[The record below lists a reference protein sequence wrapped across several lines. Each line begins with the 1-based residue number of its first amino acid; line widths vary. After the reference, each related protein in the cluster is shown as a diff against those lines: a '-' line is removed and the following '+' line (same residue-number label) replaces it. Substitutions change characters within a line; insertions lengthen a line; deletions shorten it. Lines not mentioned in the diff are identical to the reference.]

1 MLRLSHMKIIEI
13 SISVRGVILGVTAK
27 SYED

>member
-13 SISVRGVILGVTAK
+13 RISVRGVVLGATAK

>member
-1 MLRLSHMKIIEI
+1 MLRLSHMKIRDQDC
-13 SISVRGVILGVTAK
+13 VRGVVLGVTAK

>member
-1 MLRLSHMKIIEI
+1 MLRLSHIKIKIRF
-13 SISVRGVILGVTAK
+13 SVRGVVLGVTAK

>member
-1 MLRLSHMKIIEI
+1 MLRLSHMKIRDE
-13 SISVRGVILGVTAK
+13 ISVRGVVLGVTAK

>member
-1 MLRLSHMKIIEI
+1 MLRLSHMKIRDQD
-13 SISVRGVILGVTAK
+13 ISVRGVVLGVTAK